1 MIWLSD
7 FLSLIFPRIC
17 SGCGNTLWQHEEV
30 ICRLCEFHLPKT
42 RFHTYQDNPV
52 ARIFIGRV
60 PVSSAMAF
68 LYFHKGNTVQRL
80 IHQLKY
86 KGRKDIGVFLGKLY
100 GAELYG
106 SAFSDPPDLIVPV
119 PLHRKKYMK
128 RGYNQS
134 EQFAIG
140 LSEALHI
147 PLNRHILTRT
157 RFTETQTRK
166 NRFLRWQN
174 VRNIFEVNR
183 PVQWK
188 GMHILL
194 VDDVVTT
201 GATLEACAE
210 ALLSIPEVTVS
221 VACIATAKH

>member
-1 MIWLSD
+1 MIRLSD
-7 FLSLIFPRIC
+7 FISLIFPRIC
-17 SGCGNTLWQHEEV
+17 CGCGNALWQHEEV

-42 RFHTYQDNPV
+42 RFHTCRDNPV

-60 PVSSAMAF
+60 PVSEAMAF
-68 LYFHKGNTVQRL
+68 LFFHKGNTVQRL

-86 KGRKDIGVFLGKLY
+86 KGRKDIGIFLGKLY

-106 SAFSDPPDLIVPV
+106 SAFPEPPDLIVPV

-147 PLNRHILTRT
+147 PVNRHLLTRT

-174 VRNIFEVNR
+174 VRNIFQVDR
-183 PVQWK
+183 PVHWK

-194 VDDVVTT
+194 VDDVITT

-210 ALLSIPEVTVS
+210 ALLAIPEVTIS